1 CECADEGRVGA
12 RALCDRAPSPELPL
26 DHVGSLADVKVS
38 AAKIGGDRRL
48 PQLRARLAAR
58 PGHDVPVLS
67 RADIVSLKLRF
78 AVRSVDQFRAQIA
91 GAAPLLAAHFWV
103 AHLFS

>member
-1 CECADEGRVGA
+1 
-12 RALCDRAPSPELPL
+12 DRATSPELPL
-26 DHVGSLADVKVS
+26 DHGGSLADVKVS

-91 GAAPLLAAHFWV
+91 GAAAMFAAVFWV
-103 AHLFS
+103 AHLFRRSRRRDDEPLLLPA